1 MKLDSVAKP
10 LSPALSGRFFLV
22 STLPTAA
29 GTVFVLV
36 LVWAGAPDPVR
47 FERAWRTAAGLKA
60 GELLLLVLGV
70 TLVGVITMPLQLSL
84 VRWLEG
90 YWPRWLAWP
99 AAWCT
104 ALQRRRR
111 GPLGWPHGNAVPT
124 AALVQREGERGAWQR
139 SRFPVEDH
147 LVRPTGLGNAL
158 TAAERRAGR
167 LYGLDAVVVWTR
179 LEPVLSDRMRAAVA
193 EGRDALDAAAR
204 FCVTAAAVVPLSVAL
219 LWRSHGWLLLAL
231 VPAVICWAAYAAAVH
246 AAVAYG
252 EVLAVAF
259 DLHRFDLLTAL
270 HLPLPDDRAA
280 ERMANA
286 ELSRLW
292 RQGAGSPVAMRYDH
306 PPRLA
311 EPAPQP
317 VVPPPASGAGP

>member
-1 MKLDSVAKP
+1 MAKP

-29 GTVFVLV
+29 GAVFVLV
-36 LVWAGAPDPVR
+36 LLWAGAPDPVR

-60 GELLLLVLGV
+60 GEVLLLVLSL
-70 TLVGVITMPLQLSL
+70 TLVGVVTMPLQLSL

-90 YWPRWLAWP
+90 YWPRWLGWP

-104 ALQRRRR
+104 ALQKRRR
-111 GPLGWPHGNAVPT
+111 GPLGWPYGSAVPS
-124 AALVQREGERGAWQR
+124 AALVQRAGERGAWQR

-147 LVRPTGLGNAL
+147 LLRPTGLGNAL

-179 LEPVLSDRMRAAVA
+179 LEPVLSDRVRAAVA

-204 FCVTAAAVVPLSVAL
+204 LCVTAGAVVPVSAAL
-219 LWRSHGWLLLAL
+219 LWRSEWWLLLAL
-231 VPAVICWAAYAAAVH
+231 APAVICWAAYAAAVH

-280 ERMANA
+280 ERTANA

-292 RQGAGSPVAMRYDH
+292 RQGAGSPAGMVYDH
-306 PPRLA
+306 PPQPA
-311 EPAPQP
+311 EPVSPPQP
-317 VVPPPASGAGP
+317 PQPTGTPGGGP

>member
-1 MKLDSVAKP
+1 MAKP

-29 GTVFVLV
+29 GAVFVLV
-36 LVWAGAPDPVR
+36 LLWAGAPDAVR

-60 GELLLLVLGV
+60 GELLLLVLSV

-90 YWPRWLAWP
+90 YWPRWLARP

-111 GPLGWPHGNAVPT
+111 GPLGWPHGSAVPS
-124 AALVQREGERGAWQR
+124 AALVQREGERGAWRR

-147 LVRPTGLGNAL
+147 LLRPTGLGNAL

-179 LEPVLSDRMRAAVA
+179 LEPVLSERVRGAVA
-193 EGRDALDAAAR
+193 SGRDALDAAAR
-204 FCVTAAAVVPLSVAL
+204 LCVTAGALVPVSVAL
-219 LWRSHGWLLLAL
+219 LWRSQWWLLLAL
-231 VPAVICWAAYAAAVH
+231 APAVICWAAYAAAVH

-259 DLHRFDLLTAL
+259 DLHRFDLLAAL
-270 HLPLPDDRAA
+270 HLPLPDDRAT
-280 ERMANA
+280 ERTANA

-292 RQGAGSPVAMRYDH
+292 RQGVGSPAAMRYDH
-306 PPRLA
+306 PPRA
-311 EPAPQP
+311 VDPAAAPSPAP
-317 VVPPPASGAGP
+317 GTGP